1 MNYKTFINL
10 INASFI
16 TYWAQR
22 AVAKDPERPDFEES
36 GGVYFGGDNSIQ
48 GLVEQINT
56 VYASMDTLDPN
67 GNPDIKRAREK
78 MRESTEVQENIDNT
92 VKRVV
97 SMIRD
102 GDSNKLANFL
112 QSMRGSTYA
121 MTARN
126 KSTRSAMNRLTFT
139 LKSGSDYKNG
149 RMYFVFVP
157 VAQRRVLESDDLL
170 NKYIHR
176 NGFMNCV
183 LPDKRQNDQRV
194 VYDDDGFATVVE
206 DANTVEVYGSKGQLE
221 LLQGFLNYGDD
232 AEIDLSNKS
241 QKDQNG
247 GCQWHLTISQNRA
260 SEFIA
265 NMKQPNA
272 TWQRVIHFLDASIDS
287 ATSLS
292 QLGGQEEDPDM
303 HGSTEGRRDAAI
315 NDGINIIQTS
325 QGDDT
330 EKLIQFN
337 KVSVAIVTN
346 MENTLARTGVKLQN
360 KFVEFNPTNV
370 FASLMAEVNRTS
382 EYLWNMDHSFEFIRV
397 GMENGGHKQADL
409 WESAGSKAY
418 FIKPGTTAADRS
430 MTLLIRMERDALR
443 LLEALRYEMYKDAT
457 PQKLSEFPVI
467 SQNVQTEDTAENT
480 PVEPVADN
488 QSADVFNDE
497 GLSDQFQEFSG
508 NKQSLADKAMIT
520 AMKTAH
526 ELGTRNS
533 NTIGMIGDTDEDDD
547 DDF

>member
-16 TYWAQR
+16 TYWAKR
-22 AVAKDPERPDFEES
+22 SVAKDPDRPDFEES
-36 GGVYFGGDNSIQ
+36 GGEYFGGENSIQ

-56 VYASMDTLDPN
+56 VFASMDTLDPN

-78 MRESTEVQENIDNT
+78 MRESTEIQENIDNT

-126 KSTRSAMNRLTFT
+126 KSTRAAMKRLNFT
-139 LKSGSDYKNG
+139 LKSGTDYKNG
-149 RMYFVFVP
+149 RMFFVFVP
-157 VAQRRVLESDDLL
+157 VDHRRVLESDDLL

-183 LPDKRQNDQRV
+183 LPDKRQNDQHI
-194 VYDDDGFATVVE
+194 VYDDNGFSTVEDINTVV
-206 DANTVEVYGSKGQLE
+206 VYGSKSQLE
-221 LLQGFLNYGDD
+221 LLQSFLNYGED
-232 AEIDLSNKS
+232 AVIDLSNKA

-247 GCQWHLTISQNRA
+247 GCQYHLTISPDRA

-287 ATSLS
+287 ETAMS
-292 QLGGQEEDPDM
+292 QMGDQEEDPDK
-303 HGSTEGRRDAAI
+303 HGSNEGRRDAAI
-315 NDGINIIQTS
+315 NDGINMIQMS

-330 EKLIQFN
+330 QKLIQFN
-337 KVSVAIVTN
+337 KVSVALVDK
-346 MENTLARTGVKLQN
+346 MENALARTGVPLRN
-360 KFVEFNPTNV
+360 RYVAFDPANV
-370 FASLMAEVNRTS
+370 FASLMAEVNRMS
-382 EYLWNMDHSFEFIRV
+382 EYLWNIDNSFEFIRV
-397 GMENGGHKQADL
+397 GMETGGHKQADL
-409 WESAGSKAY
+409 WEVAGSKAY
-418 FIKPGTTAADRS
+418 FIKPGTTVADKS
-430 MTLLIRMERDALR
+430 ITPLIRMERDSLR
-443 LLEALRYEMYKDAT
+443 LLEALKYEMYKDT
-457 PQKLSEFPVI
+457 NPQSLSEFPVI
-467 SQNVQTEDTAENT
+467 SQKAHAEDDSEKV
-480 PVEPVADN
+480 PVEPEANN
-488 QSADVFNDE
+488 QSSDVFDDA

-508 NKQSLADKAMIT
+508 NKQTLADKTMIS
-520 AMKTAH
+520 ALKTAH
-526 ELGTRNS
+526 DIGTRN
-533 NTIGMIGDTDEDDD
+533 NGTIGLIDDTDENDD